1 MSKCT
6 CLVFLFHF
14 LFDVWQVCMQSPGLF
29 DQTVTLRSADSTQ
42 RVSRPKHL
50 TCIAWLSLHIKRYSD
65 DISPCAHFH
74 TRGNYCSQY
83 FWTIPRGR
91 VQRKPR
97 RDKRQTESKK
107 KNEENINVP
116 LRWGA
121 KCFCSE
127 KSPLWKLV
135 KIDLTGHLGNFLC
148 VSFHFLTIFS
158 CLSKLLNTHSGRRHW
173 IRHSQVLWEVIK
185 VNKNNVLYKTTT
197 PQVCQKKKERTLP
210 ISGISEQH
218 GIFFEGK
225 KTTKNPQNTTW
236 YKSWLSP
243 SRGDL
248 NCFLPQT
255 DPC

>member
-50 TCIAWLSLHIKRYSD
+50 TCIAWLSLHIKRYPD

-107 KNEENINVP
+107 KWRKHKCSTEVRCKMLLFWEVASLEVSKNRLDWSPGKLP
-116 LRWGA
+116 LR
-121 KCFCSE
+121 
-127 KSPLWKLV
+127 
-135 KIDLTGHLGNFLC
+135 
-148 VSFHFLTIFS
+148 
-158 CLSKLLNTHSGRRHW
+158 
-173 IRHSQVLWEVIK
+173 
-185 VNKNNVLYKTTT
+185 
-197 PQVCQKKKERTLP
+197 
-210 ISGISEQH
+210 
-218 GIFFEGK
+218 
-225 KTTKNPQNTTW
+225 
-236 YKSWLSP
+236 
-243 SRGDL
+243 
-248 NCFLPQT
+248 FLPLPNHLLLPVKTAQYSFWQKT
-255 DPC
+255 LNKAFPGSVRGH